1 MDIKKILAVGTAIV
15 GTVAMADVVS
25 SSVVGYK
32 TVDLTGKQYNCIA
45 PGFLSAGAS
54 KDGTFQMKDIQPSAF
69 DESSDIVQLLNNT
82 QARTVK
88 TYFFYEGAWYEDVD
102 DWNAGDEDTFDVMQ
116 GFLGNFAAKDVA
128 FTSAGAVLGKPIQ
141 INCATDQLQ
150 YVMIGNP
157 LPVDLTFKDIE
168 VVAFDES
175 SDILQLLNDTQART
189 VKTYFAYEGDWYENV
204 DDWNDAAD
212 EPFAANTA
220 LLGNFAAKDVTLNFP
235 GAL

>member
-1 MDIKKILAVGTAIV
+1 M
-15 GTVAMADVVS
+15 
-25 SSVVGYK
+25 GYK

-45 PGFLSAGAS
+45 PGFLSAGAG

-69 DESSDIVQLLNNT
+69 SETSDTVQLLNNT

-88 TYFFYEGAWYEDVD
+88 TYFFYDGDWYEDTEK
-102 DWNAGDEDTFDVMQ
+102 WNDGNEDTFDVTQ

-141 INCATDQLQ
+141 IDCATDELQ

-157 LPVDLTFKDIE
+157 LPVDMTFKDIE
-168 VVAFDES
+168 VIAFSET
-175 SDILQLLNDTQART
+175 SDTLQLLNDTQART
-189 VKTYFAYEGDWYENV
+189 IKTYFAYEGDWYE
-204 DDWNDAAD
+204 DAGAWHDAAD
-212 EPFAANTA
+212 EPFEANTA
-220 LLGNFAAKDVTLNFP
+220 LLGNFAAKDVILNFP